1 MNDYEKASSGSFY
14 LFLSQVIALIGG
26 IAALIIF
33 SAYIEA
39 NLTHLGNI
47 SNITS
52 IYGFNTTSVTAYNAS
67 NLVAHMPIALIKE
80 MLGAFIVLVV
90 FATAVGFTEILLM
103 VYGWKKLSSFNSSDY
118 HMPYIGSI
126 LSFIGFILIMPA
138 SIFMLIN
145 VETFFVSLQLSHTL
159 PPQLLAMTLTAAIP
173 IFLGILMLLAGY
185 IMVLVGYWRLGSQFR
200 SSLIKAAIILLIIS
214 VVISLFSAFLPL
226 LPQVLELISVVLL
239 TAGLYSVSKKAKLME
254 GQPVQSA

>member
-80 MLGAFIVLVV
+80 MLGAFIVIVV

-138 SIFMLIN
+138 TLFVLIS
-145 VETFFVSLQLSHTL
+145 VETSFESLYAFHTL

-185 IMVLVGYWRLGSQFR
+185 IMVLIGYWRLGSQFR

-214 VVISLFSAFLPL
+214 IVISFFSAL
-226 LPQVLELISVVLL
+226 LLLLSQVLELISVILL
-239 TAGLYSVSKKAKLME
+239 TSGLYSVSKKAKLME
-254 GQPVQSA
+254 GQQVQSS

>member
-1 MNDYEKASSGSFY
+1 MSDYGKASSGSFY

-26 IAALIIF
+26 IAGLIIF

-39 NLTHLGNI
+39 NLTHLENI

-52 IYGFNTTSVTAYNAS
+52 IYNFNTTGIPAYNAS
-67 NLVAHMPIALIKE
+67 NLVAHMPIALIKD

-90 FATAVGFTEILLM
+90 FGTAVGFTEILLM
-103 VYGWKKLSSFNSSDY
+103 VYGWKKLSSFNNSDY
-118 HMPYIGSI
+118 HTPYIGSI
-126 LSFIGFILIMPA
+126 LSLIGFILIMSSA
-138 SIFMLIN
+138 IFMLIS
-145 VETFFVSLQLSHTL
+145 VETSFVSLQTSHTL

-185 IMVLVGYWRLGSQFR
+185 IMVLLGYWRLGSQFR

-226 LPQVLELISVVLL
+226 IPQVLELISVILL

-254 GQPVQSA
+254 GQPIQSA